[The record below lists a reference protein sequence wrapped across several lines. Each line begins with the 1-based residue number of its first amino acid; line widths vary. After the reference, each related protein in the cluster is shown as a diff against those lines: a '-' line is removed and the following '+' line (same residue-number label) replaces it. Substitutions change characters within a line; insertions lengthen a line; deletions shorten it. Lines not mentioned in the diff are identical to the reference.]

1 MSEFKLVHNLETG
14 EISEVDLTKEEI
26 QQNLKDAK
34 EIAKIKDMNEIAQ
47 AKKEAALAK
56 LTELGL
62 DLDDLKAL
70 GLG

>member
-14 EISEVDLTKEEI
+14 EISEVALTADEI
-26 QQNLKDAK
+26 AQNVKDAK
-34 EIAKIKDMNEIAQ
+34 DAEKLRQEAAIAK
-47 AKKEAALAK
+47 AKKQAALAK

>member
-1 MSEFKLVHNLETG
+1 LETG
-14 EISEVDLTKEEI
+14 EISEVALTADEI
-26 QQNLKDAK
+26 AQNVKDAK
-34 EIAKIKDMNEIAQ
+34 DAEKLRQEAAIAK

-62 DLDDLKAL
+62 DLDDLRAL

>member
-14 EISEVDLTKEEI
+14 QILEIALTADEMA
-26 QQNLKDAK
+26 QNVKDAQDAEK
-34 EIAKIKDMNEIAQ
+34 LRQEAAIAK

>member
-14 EISEVDLTKEEI
+14 EISEVALTA
-26 QQNLKDAK
+26 D
-34 EIAKIKDMNEIAQ
+34 EIAQ
-47 AKKEAALAK
+47 NVKDAQDAEKLRQEAAIAKAKKEAALAK

>member
-14 EISEVDLTKEEI
+14 EISEVALTADEI
-26 QQNLKDAK
+26 AQNVKDAK
-34 EIAKIKDMNEIAQ
+34 DAEKLRQEAAIAK

-62 DLDDLKAL
+62 DLDDLRAL

>member
-34 EIAKIKDMNEIAQ
+34 EIAKIKEMNEIAQ

>member
-14 EISEVDLTKEEI
+14 EISEVALTADEI
-26 QQNLKDAK
+26 AQNVKDAK
-34 EIAKIKDMNEIAQ
+34 DAEKLRQEAAIAK